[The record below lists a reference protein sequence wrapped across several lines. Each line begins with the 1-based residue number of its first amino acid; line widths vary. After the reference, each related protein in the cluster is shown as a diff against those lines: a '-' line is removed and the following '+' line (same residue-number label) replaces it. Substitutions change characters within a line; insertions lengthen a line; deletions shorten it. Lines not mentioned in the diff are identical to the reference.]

1 MKSFKLMMCALCITW
16 ATLAMAQGVTT
27 ANLTG
32 VVIDPSDQPLPG
44 AVING
49 VHEPTG
55 TRYSAVSRADGRF
68 DLRNVRV
75 GGPYTITASMPGF
88 KTQQQNNLYLK
99 LGDTQQL
106 NFKMTVDAIEET
118 LVVVA
123 ETNALINAGRQGSES
138 SVSAESIEKLPT
150 VTRTLTDYTRTNP
163 YFQDFDNDGGA
174 STFSVAGRNNR
185 YNSILIDGAVNNDL
199 FGLTASGTPGGQAE
213 APPVSLEAIQEL
225 QLLVSPY
232 DVRQGGFS
240 GGGLNAITKSG
251 TNEFSGSVFHYSK
264 TDSQFGEYPDASGDL
279 VQLGDFEETQTGFS
293 IGGPIV
299 KDKVFFFASA
309 EQRRRDVPTGFEIRA
324 DNASGSGQNFGFLEE
339 AQEFLSILSGYGYD
353 AGGLN
358 EITRNTDSD
367 TIFVRLDFNIGD
379 NHQLTFRH
387 NYVDAE
393 SLILNPDLF
402 TYNFPGNAQFFP
414 NETNSTVL
422 QLNSSLGEF
431 YNEFRI
437 SYQTIKDRR
446 TGTGDPFPWVEIEN
460 IDPNN
465 IYPNS
470 EFPARIGD
478 EFEAGTERFSTR
490 NALDQE
496 IIELTN
502 DLTFFRGAHTIT
514 LGTHNEFFKFD
525 NLFIREAFG
534 SYQFN
539 TLEDF
544 RNGWARA
551 YDYSFSATDNP
562 LQSAKFDAQQLG
574 FYVGDQWTINPTFT
588 VTMGLRLDIPFFPDE
603 PSKNPILDTFTWFR
617 DNPIDNPNA
626 QMVTGG
632 LSTSNTPD
640 GNMLWSP
647 RVGFN
652 WDINGDGS
660 QQLRGGI
667 GIFSGRTPYVW
678 LSNQYTNTGI
688 EFTRISAS
696 VRGTV
701 GEDNHIPFNPD
712 PNNQPESI
720 PGVRVFTNE
729 IDVIDPDFS
738 LPQVLRGNLAYDH
751 DLGFWGMVASAEIL
765 FSQNKNEI
773 LYQNLN
779 IIPQRNAD
787 GSIATTLDG
796 RPLWENQD
804 NDLTDVIYL
813 TNTDEGDQFSFN
825 LKLERPWRDGFYW
838 FVSYLYNSSDSVNDG
853 TSSQAYSNWRFV
865 PTSTDP
871 NNPETA
877 ASRFGIEDRFSA
889 SIARDFR
896 FADRFTFTVSGYY
909 NAQSGRPFSY
919 IFNGDVNGD
928 GEFSNDL
935 LYVPASM
942 DEVEWQGPSGMS
954 QQEIWNTFSAF
965 VEGDDGL
972 NFGET
977 AGRNE
982 SRAPWRHQLDLSFA
996 LKARFNKYSV
1006 QAYLNLFNIANLL
1019 DDEDG
1024 LVQYVGFSTV
1034 QLIRHRGINDEG
1046 KHIYQLNLT
1055 DLDNRFTTDDLR
1067 SRWQGQFGLRFS
1079 F

>member
-1 MKSFKLMMCALCITW
+1 MKYFKSMMCMLCITW
-16 ATLAMAQGVTT
+16 ASLAMAQGVTT

-32 VVIDPSDQPLPG
+32 VVVDPSDQPLPG

-99 LGDTQQL
+99 LGDTQSL

-138 SVSAESIEKLPT
+138 SVSQESIEKLPT
-150 VTRTLTDYTRTNP
+150 VNRTITDYTRTNP
-163 YFQDFDNDGGA
+163 YFQDFDSDGGA

-213 APPVSLEAIQEL
+213 APPVSLEAIQEI

-240 GGGLNAITKSG
+240 GGGVNAITKSG
-251 TNEFSGSVFHYSK
+251 TNDFSGSVFHYSK
-264 TDSQFGEYPDASGDL
+264 TDSQFGEFIGDDGDP
-279 VQLGDFEETQTGFS
+279 VELGDFEETQTGFS

-299 KDKVFFFASA
+299 KDKIFFFASA
-309 EQRRRDVPTGFEIRA
+309 ESRRRDVPTGFEIRA
-324 DNASGSGQNFGFLEE
+324 DNASGSGQNFGFFAE
-339 AQEFLSILSGYGYD
+339 AQEFIEILNGYGYD
-353 AGGLN
+353 PGGLN
-358 EITRNTDSD
+358 EVTRNTDND
-367 TIFVRLDFNIGD
+367 TIFVRFDFNIGD
-379 NHQLTFRH
+379 AHQLTLRH

-393 SLILNPDLF
+393 NLILNPDAF
-402 TYNFPGNAQFFP
+402 AYNFPGNAQLFP

-431 YNEFRI
+431 YNEFRV

-446 TGTGDPFPWVEIEN
+446 TGQGQPFPWVEIEN

-465 IYPNS
+465 VFPND
-470 EFPARIGD
+470 EFRGRIGD
-478 EFEAGTERFSTR
+478 EFEAGTERFSTA
-490 NALDQE
+490 NSLDQS
-496 IIELTN
+496 IIEITN

-514 LGTHNEFFKFD
+514 IGTHNELFDFD
-525 NLFIREAFG
+525 NLFIRENFG
-534 SYQFN
+534 AYQFD

-544 RNGWARA
+544 RNGWARQ
-551 YDYSFSATDNP
+551 YDYSFSATDDP
-562 LQSAKFDAQQLG
+562 KQSAKFDAQQLG
-574 FYVGDQWTINPTFT
+574 FYVGDQWTVNPTLT
-588 VTMGLRLDIPFFPDE
+588 VTMGLRVDIPLFPDE
-603 PSKNPILDTFTWFR
+603 PTRNPVLDTFSWYR
-617 DNPIDNPNA
+617 DNPIENPNA
-626 QMVTGG
+626 QLETGG
-632 LSTSNTPD
+632 LSTTNTPD

-652 WDINGDGS
+652 WDITGDGT
-660 QQLRGGI
+660 QQLRGGA
-667 GIFSGRTPYVW
+667 GVFSGRTPYVW
-678 LSNQYTNTGI
+678 LSNQYANTGI
-688 EFTRISAS
+688 EFTRIRATIDGDAS
-696 VRGTV
+696 R
-701 GEDNHIPFNPD
+701 DNHIPFNPD
-712 PNNQPESI
+712 PNNQPEFI
-720 PGVRVFTNE
+720 PDVDIDTNE
-729 IDVIDPDFS
+729 IDVIDPDFK
-738 LPQVLRGNLAYDH
+738 LPQVFRGNLAYDH
-751 DLGFWGMVASAEIL
+751 DLGFWGIVASAEVI
-765 FSQNKNEI
+765 FSQNMNEI

-787 GSIATTLDG
+787 GSIATAFDG
-796 RPLWENQD
+796 RPLWESQD
-804 NDLTDVIYL
+804 NDLSDVIYL
-813 TNTDEGDQFSFN
+813 TNTSEGDSVSFN
-825 LKLERPWRDGFYW
+825 VKLERPWRDGFQW
-838 FVSYLYNSSDSVNDG
+838 FVSYLHNSSDSVNDG
-853 TSSQAYSNWRFV
+853 TSSQAFSNWRFV
-865 PTSTDP
+865 PNSGDP

-889 SIARDFR
+889 SVAYDFK
-896 FADRFTFTVSGYY
+896 FADNYTLTVSGFY

-928 GEFSNDL
+928 GQRSNDL
-935 LYVPASM
+935 LYVPATM
-942 DEVEWQGPSGMS
+942 DEVEWRGPREMS
-954 QQEIWNTFSAF
+954 TQEIWDTFSEF
-965 VEGDDGL
+965 VNADDGL
-972 NFGET
+972 NFGEI
-977 AGRNE
+977 ASRNN
-982 SRAPWRHQLDLSFA
+982 SRAPWRHQLDLSA
-996 LKARFNKYSV
+996 SLKAKFNRYSV
-1006 QAYLNLFNIANLL
+1006 QAYVNLFNIANLL

-1024 LVQYVGFSTV
+1024 LVEYVSFSTF
-1034 QLIRHRGINDEG
+1034 QLIRYRGTNSEG
-1046 KHIYQLNLT
+1046 KPIYQLNAT
-1055 DLDNRFTTDDLR
+1055 ELDNRFETDPLR